1 MLSAESFPRR
11 RESPLLLK
19 NNSNGNEQLTVGMQI
34 AGLTGAPVCFIFFQR
49 NVMTDKNAL
58 KLFQKLRNLLASRS

>member
-19 NNSNGNEQLTVGMQI
+19 NNSNDNEQLTVGMQV
-34 AGLTGAPVCFIFFQR
+34 AGLTGALVCFIFFQR
-49 NVMTDKNAL
+49 NVMADDK
-58 KLFQKLRNLLASRS
+58 KCTQIVSEIEKFISR